1 MDLNLSPAITPET
14 IASAHKK
21 LSIPIYQRLFVWGE
35 AQIDTLLNDLWKA
48 RIRNEDYSLGVI
60 TVHENDA
67 QQWEIVDG
75 QQRLTFLT
83 LLGCLFKKKGYE
95 GLANWD
101 GFIFAGDAE
110 KEPRLYFHGRPKD
123 REDILKYVNGIFS
136 VFTSPSFARFAERFF
151 VFANGKDKG
160 ELLVFSEYCF
170 HHAAFL
176 VNELP
181 MTYGPEELNL
191 YFEKMNSTGR
201 QLTPLEVVK
210 GKWFS
215 PYAARWNAC
224 MNFDTRLEKVKG
236 NTDGE
241 RPSESGRNLTLQE
254 ILAGDETTTGS
265 KTATEPAESSKCRLV
280 MRDEVLALHALR
292 LFTNNQELPLNR
304 DTLIATFNT
313 VFSAQNANAEA
324 FVEELEKY
332 RTWIDENIIYLM
344 EDGGQYNY
352 KFRSEANANHDE
364 DDENITIKCM
374 KQFQAMLYAASGDS
388 QKWVLDAYFELKG
401 GKLTFDFLRHLDA
414 NSHEKD
420 VLDISS
426 LSYLKQI
433 DRYWFWKLDYILW
446 EKCWM
451 CKMDAGGE
459 TNFSEFIGTGIHF
472 EEKEM
477 NAIRAYK
484 FRRNISIEHLH
495 PQSQGENEGYAGW
508 GSRENADAPMHQ
520 FGNLAMISVNA
531 NSAQSDDGIGTK
543 FGRVQDWI
551 NDGRLESIKMLIM
564 FKLCGDDKSKWNVD
578 VAKLH
583 GEAMVKMLQE
593 DRKCWLGEQPIMPTT
608 ASLL

>member
-21 LSIPIYQRLFVWGE
+21 LSIPIYQRLFVWGQV
-35 AQIDTLLNDLWKA
+35 QIDTLLNDLWKA
-48 RIRNEDYSLGVI
+48 RTSNENYYLGVI
-60 TVHENDA
+60 TVHENDS

-83 LLGCLFKKKGYE
+83 LLGCLLKKNKYE
-95 GLANWD
+95 GRANWD
-101 GFIFAGDAE
+101 NFVCSGDAE
-110 KEPRLYFHGRPKD
+110 KDLRLFFHGRPDD
-123 REDILKYVNGIFS
+123 RKDILKYVNDS
-136 VFTSPSFARFAERFF
+136 SSDFTNSSFARFSERFS
-151 VFANGKDKG
+151 VFANGKDES

-170 HHAAFL
+170 QHAAFL

-181 MTYGPEELNL
+181 MTYGPDELNL

-224 MNFDTRLEKVKG
+224 MNFDKQLEKAESEAG
-236 NTDGE
+236 GE
-241 RPSESGRNLTLQE
+241 RPSERSLTLQE
-254 ILAGDETTTGS
+254 LLAVDEPQTES
-265 KTATEPAESSKCRLV
+265 KTTIDPTDSSKCRLV
-280 MRDEVLALHALR
+280 MRDEVLALHVLR
-292 LFTNNQELPLNR
+292 LFTENQEIPLNR
-304 DTLIATFNT
+304 DTLITTFNK
-313 VFSAQNANAEA
+313 VFSAQSANAEA

-332 RTWIDENIIYLM
+332 RTWIDENIIYLK
-344 EDGGQYNY
+344 EDGGQYDY
-352 KFRSEANANHDE
+352 KFRSEANVNHDE
-364 DDENITIKCM
+364 DDEKKDIKCT

-388 QKWVLDAYFELKG
+388 QKWVLDAYSALKG

-414 NSHEKD
+414 NSHAKD

-433 DRYWFWKLDYILW
+433 DRYWFWKLDYVLW
-446 EKCWM
+446 EKC
-451 CKMDAGGE
+451 CFLNNRSAEDKDY
-459 TNFSEFIGTGIHF
+459 SVSIGTGLEQSTFHF
-472 EEKEM
+472 NEKEI

-495 PQSQGENEGYAGW
+495 PQSKESPEW
-508 GSRENADAPMHQ
+508 GSRGVPDAPMHQ
-520 FGNLAMISVNA
+520 FGNLAMISVGA
-531 NSAQSDDGIGTK
+531 NSAQSDDEIGTK

-551 NDGRLESIKMLIM
+551 NDGRLESIKMLLM

-578 VAKLH
+578 IAKLH
-583 GEAMVKMLQE
+583 GEAMAKLLQE
-593 DRKCWLGEQPIMPTT
+593 DRECWVIPKAENKIL
-608 ASLL
+608 

>member
-14 IASAHKK
+14 IVSAHKK
-21 LSIPIYQRLFVWGE
+21 LSIPIYQRLFVWGQ
-35 AQIDTLLNDLWKA
+35 AQIDTLLNDLWDA
-48 RIRNEDYSLGVI
+48 RTSNEDYYLGVI
-60 TVHENDA
+60 TVHENDS

-83 LLGCLFKKKGYE
+83 LLGCLLKKYKSQGR
-95 GLANWD
+95 ANWD
-101 GFIFAGDAE
+101 DFVCSGDGE
-110 KEPRLYFHGRPKD
+110 KELRLFFHGRPED
-123 REDILKYVNGIFS
+123 RKDILKYVTDSSSSFPDFNNS
-136 VFTSPSFARFAERFF
+136 SFARFAERFF
-151 VFANGKDKG
+151 VFANGKDNS

-170 HHAAFL
+170 QHAAFL

-215 PYAARWNAC
+215 PYATRWNAC
-224 MNFDTRLEKVKG
+224 MNFDTRFEKVNG
-236 NTDGE
+236 DTGGE
-241 RPSESGRNLTLQE
+241 RPSASERNLTLRE
-254 ILAGDETTTGS
+254 LLAGDEITTESKTTTD
-265 KTATEPAESSKCRLV
+265 PAESSKSRLV
-280 MRDEVLALHALR
+280 MRDEVLALHVLR
-292 LFTNNQELPLNR
+292 VLTQNQEIPLNR
-304 DTLIATFNT
+304 DTLIATFNNI
-313 VFSAQNANAEA
+313 FSVHNANAKA
-324 FVEELEKY
+324 FVEQLEKY
-332 RTWIDENIIYLM
+332 RTWIDENIIYLK
-344 EDGGQYNY
+344 EDGGQYDY

-364 DDENITIKCM
+364 DDEKTEIKCM
-374 KQFQAMLYAASGDS
+374 KQFQAMLYVASGDS
-388 QKWVLDAYFELKG
+388 QKWVLDAYSALNG

-414 NSHEKD
+414 NNHTKD
-420 VLDISS
+420 DLDISS
-426 LSYLKQI
+426 LSYLKKI

-446 EKCWM
+446 EKCCL
-451 CKMDAGGE
+451 CKMDARGE
-459 TNFSEFIGTGIHF
+459 KDFSLYIGTDIHF

-477 NAIRAYK
+477 TAIRDYK

-508 GSRENADAPMHQ
+508 GSRENADAQMHQ

-583 GEAMVKMLQE
+583 GEAMVKLLQE
-593 DRKCWLGEQPIMPTT
+593 DRECWRG
-608 ASLL
+608 

>member
-14 IASAHKK
+14 IVSANKK

-35 AQIDTLLNDLWKA
+35 AQIDALLNDLWDA
-48 RIRNEDYSLGVI
+48 RTSNEDYYLGVI
-60 TVHENDA
+60 TVHENDS

-83 LLGCLFKKKGYE
+83 LLGCLFIKKGCE
-95 GLANWD
+95 GQANWD
-101 GFIFAGDAE
+101 GYIFTGDAE
-110 KEPRLYFHGRPKD
+110 KSPRLYFHGRPAD
-123 REDILKYVNGIFS
+123 RDDILKFAREGASDFS
-136 VFTSPSFARFAERFF
+136 NSAFARFAERFS

-160 ELLVFSEYCF
+160 ELLAFSEHCF
-170 HHAAFL
+170 QHAAFL

-236 NTDGE
+236 DTDGE
-241 RPSESGRNLTLQE
+241 RPSESERNLTLQE
-254 ILAGDETTTGS
+254 LLAGDEVTTESKTTTD
-265 KTATEPAESSKCRLV
+265 PAESSKSRLV

-292 LFTNNQELPLNR
+292 LFAQNQEIPLNR
-304 DTLIATFNT
+304 DTLIATFNN
-313 VFSAQNANAEA
+313 VFSTQNANAKA
-324 FVEELEKY
+324 FVEKLEKY
-332 RTWIDENIIYLM
+332 RTWIDENIIYLK
-344 EDGGQYNY
+344 EDGGQYDY
-352 KFRSEANANHDE
+352 KFRSEANAEHDE
-364 DDENITIKCM
+364 DDEKTEIKCM

-388 QKWVLDAYFELKG
+388 QKWVLDAYSALNG
-401 GKLTFDFLRHLDA
+401 GKLTLDFLRHLDA
-414 NSHEKD
+414 NNHTKD
-420 VLDISS
+420 DLDISS
-426 LSYLKQI
+426 LSYLKKI

-446 EKCWM
+446 EKCCL

-459 TNFSEFIGTGIHF
+459 KNFSVSTGIHF

-495 PQSQGENEGYAGW
+495 PQSQGKNEGHADW

-578 VAKLH
+578 VAKSH
-583 GEAMVKMLQE
+583 GEAMVKLLQE
-593 DRKCWLGEQPIMPTT
+593 DRDCWIMPK
-608 ASLL
+608 AENKIL